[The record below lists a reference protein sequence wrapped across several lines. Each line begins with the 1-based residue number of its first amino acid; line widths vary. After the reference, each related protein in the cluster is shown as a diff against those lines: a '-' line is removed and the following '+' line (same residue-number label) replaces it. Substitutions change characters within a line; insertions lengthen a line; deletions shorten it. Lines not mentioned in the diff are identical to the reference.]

1 MDSIMLKFDI
11 WNNYNLTNKMFFI
24 NDYQLKIILCAF
36 KLGSL
41 NSFESKHSFELSM
54 QNDISQ
60 ANSNI

>member
-1 MDSIMLKFDI
+1 
-11 WNNYNLTNKMFFI
+11 MFFI

-54 QNDISQ
+54 QNNISQ